1 MPCVANPCTSL
12 GVAAQLA
19 HAGTQQLELAL
30 GNSSTV
36 KGVVAAH
43 DEYLEQVARAC
54 LLSSS
59 TALTGG
65 RVLLAELRT
74 LVIHAVAVTATVRR
88 FVSVALGTALA
99 TAKLYPQPNA
109 NLTLS
114 HDLADPTPISKPI
127 LGRADVARLF
137 ESISTQHAAFCGKVR
152 FLLAVA
158 ATSGGGSHNA
168 VQFSLAR
175 LFVQLDFSGFKI
187 FRPTKAS
194 HVRSG

>member
-1 MPCVANPCTSL
+1 MS
-12 GVAAQLA
+12 
-19 HAGTQQLELAL
+19 
-30 GNSSTV
+30 
-36 KGVVAAH
+36 
-43 DEYLEQVARAC
+43 R
-54 LLSSS
+54 
-59 TALTGG
+59 
-65 RVLLAELRT
+65 
-74 LVIHAVAVTATVRR
+74 
-88 FVSVALGTALA
+88 
-99 TAKLYPQPNA
+99 
-109 NLTLS
+109 
-114 HDLADPTPISKPI
+114 DLADPAPISKPI